1 MRCCFQTRGLQR
13 NLQLSFH
20 RLSWKGQFFPNS
32 FKRNIKTIQ
41 ARDTSKFWE
50 QNWISFVIFLGWKRA
65 CWCWQIT
72 NEIPP
77 QSDKECK
84 SGPVRYRYSDCNRT
98 VGIRCS
104 DQKATCFTA
113 SLIMLLC
120 QCIKHLSMQQQITEP
135 RAHDCIICLRF
146 VLPWALK
153 RVSYLNT
160 VFTTSRQRRG
170 FGRSVTHVCSW

>member
-1 MRCCFQTRGLQR
+1 MQT
-13 NLQLSFH
+13 
-20 RLSWKGQFFPNS
+20 
-32 FKRNIKTIQ
+32 
-41 ARDTSKFWE
+41 RDTSKFWE
-50 QNWISFVIFLGWKRA
+50 QNRIPFVIFLGWKRA

-72 NEIPP
+72 NEIPS

-84 SGPVRYRYSDCNRT
+84 SGPVRYRYSDCNT
-98 VGIRCS
+98 AVGVRCS

-120 QCIKHLSMQQQITEP
+120 WSIKHLSMQQQITEP
-135 RAHDCIICLRF
+135 RGHDCIICLRF

-170 FGRSVTHVCSW
+170 SFSLSLVLSAALSLTCAADGVFNLFFKMLIRNHLIGTLYL